1 MQRHIIILHI
11 YVSSDE
17 LYALCPAVMSF
28 FTKYRPRP
36 WFCYLLRPFS
46 VPAHTVLLAITE
58 VVLTKTDEGKG
69 FVVIVTTGNFIQP
82 ESPSEPTVPIYCGS
96 QRLPSAFLGKCFV
109 SHANGWMALIGSQ
122 SHQNSPHFSKKCPS
136 YSRATSLQNKSVK
149 AAFSLAPPVAIMT
162 D

>member
-1 MQRHIIILHI
+1 MSCIP
-11 YVSSDE
+11 S
-17 LYALCPAVMSF
+17 ALPF

-36 WFCYLLRPFS
+36 WFYYLLRLFS

-69 FVVIVTTGNFIQP
+69 FVVIVTGNFIQP

-109 SHANGWMALIGSQ
+109 SRHANGWMALIGSQ
-122 SHQNSPHFSKKCPS
+122 SHQNSPHFSKNAHHIHVPLLCKTS
-136 YSRATSLQNKSVK
+136 QSRQHFPWL
-149 AAFSLAPPVAIMT
+149 LP
-162 D
+162 